1 MKRSGLSRTIVA
13 IAMMLIGWL
22 PSLAHDF
29 EVDGVYYNK
38 ISSSNVEVSC
48 KGSPEYE
55 DEYEDVYLDH
65 IVIPSSVNYNG
76 RTYRVTSIGDY
87 AFYRCYSLTSVVI
100 PNSVTRIGEKAFT
113 FCGSLTSIEIPNS
126 VKSIGDEAFD
136 SCSGL
141 TSIEIPNSVTSI
153 GRLAF
158 SCCSSLT
165 SVVIPNSVTS
175 VGSYAFSC
183 CENLTSIEIAGSVK
197 SIGAGAFS
205 GCESLTKITCWSTTP
220 PEIKS
225 DIYDDYFESIFP
237 DHSIDFYVPAGCK
250 ATYKSSEYWMNL
262 NIIELPSSATYE
274 HP

>member
-29 EVDGVYYNK
+29 VVDGIYYNK
-38 ISSSNVEVSC
+38 ISSSNVEVSY

-76 RTYRVTSIGDY
+76 RTYRVTSIGES
-87 AFYRCYSLTSVVI
+87 AFYNCSLTSIEIPNSVTSIGDSAFSECSSLTSVVI
-100 PNSVTRIGEKAFT
+100 PNSVTSIGDYAFYRCSNLASVVIPNSVTSIGEKAFT
-113 FCGSLTSIEIPNS
+113 FCVSLTSIEIPNS
-126 VKSIGDEAFD
+126 VKSIGDEAFCECE
-136 SCSGL
+136 SL
-141 TSIEIPNSVTSI
+141 TSIEIP
-153 GRLAF
+153 
-158 SCCSSLT
+158 
-165 SVVIPNSVTS
+165 
-175 VGSYAFSC
+175 
-183 CENLTSIEIAGSVK
+183 GSVK

-225 DIYDDYFESIFP
+225 DIYDDYFVDIFP
-237 DHSIDFYVPAGCK
+237 DYSIDFYVPAGCK

-262 NIIELPSSATYE
+262 NIIELPSSATYK